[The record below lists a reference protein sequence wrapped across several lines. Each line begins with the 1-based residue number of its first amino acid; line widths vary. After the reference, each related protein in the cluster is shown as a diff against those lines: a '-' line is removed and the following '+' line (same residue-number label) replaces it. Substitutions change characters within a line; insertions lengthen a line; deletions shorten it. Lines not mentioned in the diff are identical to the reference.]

1 MGRALLEE
9 TMGSPNLS
17 QLAIILSIFSIT
29 LQVLFITILIIDD
42 RQKKNKALQS
52 SSGKFGSKRNSKQ
65 NMPSRTLTNEPQT
78 RPPYSEHRADAIEI
92 GSIREQLQGLKE
104 KVKINSEIIEQLRNT
119 IKTLQA
125 NQQAIRETPAPIAE
139 TISRFLVN
147 QSGSNQTI
155 SSYSP
160 VSDPNSASWT
170 RVPES
175 TDLGSFP
182 PVVVAAAMQPKEPY
196 EEITQRYQDAV
207 DREDRP
213 ALRQMQFKEL
223 NITSEAED
231 ALLRGSV
238 LDATKLVAVT
248 GGGSY
253 VLISSEGHYW
263 LFPTQQTL
271 SGFSTNQPRKGIF
284 NYESEMISR
293 PAVRKPAEVRE
304 EGEYWIVATYGVIS
318 IPG

>member
-17 QLAIILSIFSIT
+17 QLAIILSIFSIA
-29 LQVLFITILIIDD
+29 LQVLFITMLIIVD

-52 SSGKFGSKRNSKQ
+52 SSSKFGSKRNSKQ
-65 NMPSRTLTNEPQT
+65 NMPSRTLANEPQS
-78 RPPYSEHRADAIEI
+78 RPPYSEHRADAIEMGNI
-92 GSIREQLQGLKE
+92 KEQLQGLNE

-125 NQQAIRETPAPIAE
+125 NQQAIREAPAPIAD

-223 NITSEAED
+223 NINGRISTTIGHSNVKANIIKI
-231 ALLRGSV
+231 LSINYHIRS
-238 LDATKLVAVT
+238 
-248 GGGSY
+248 
-253 VLISSEGHYW
+253 LI
-263 LFPTQQTL
+263 
-271 SGFSTNQPRKGIF
+271 
-284 NYESEMISR
+284 
-293 PAVRKPAEVRE
+293 RE
-304 EGEYWIVATYGVIS
+304 
-318 IPG
+318 